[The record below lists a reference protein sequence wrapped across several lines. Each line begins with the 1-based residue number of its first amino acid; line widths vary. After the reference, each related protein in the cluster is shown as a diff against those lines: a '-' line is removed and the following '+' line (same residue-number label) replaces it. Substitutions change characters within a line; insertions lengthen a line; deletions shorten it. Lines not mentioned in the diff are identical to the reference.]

1 MRRLYALDW
10 APAECPSCN
19 GRAYVGPSFWRLLV
33 AWAVSLVGVV
43 LLAASEWNRNVIAA
57 VLGTVILLAAS
68 AGYMLQAPLRCIAD
82 REVRIA
88 RWVSVAGL
96 LIIIL
101 SIIVAL
107 LLAQRHVP

>member
-1 MRRLYALDW
+1 MDW

-19 GRAYVGPSFWRLLV
+19 GRTYVGLSYWRLLV

-43 LLAASEWNRNVIAA
+43 LLAASEWNHNVVAE

-68 AGYMLQAPLRCIAD
+68 AGYMLQAPLRGISD

-88 RWVSVAGL
+88 RWVSGAGL
-96 LIIIL
+96 LIL
-101 SIIVAL
+101 IVGIVVAF